1 MTSLDPAA
9 VGAAKLLDPSGMVK
23 ICGLRDESAAIA
35 AVAAGADMLGM
46 VFAPSRRQTPPEL
59 SRRIADAAR
68 SHAASA
74 VSVVGVFVDASAV
87 EINRVAAT
95 VGLTAVQ
102 LHGDEPPVMLDE
114 IEVPVMIAIRP
125 RPVTTASDV
134 IRQVDALFDAENAP
148 FAVLLDG
155 YSELAAG
162 GSGVRADWEIA
173 EAVAARYPTVLA
185 GGLNPTNVEAAIA
198 QVKPFAVDVSSGVET
213 NGTKD
218 ASQITSFIA
227 HARQAY
233 RAMGYDKG

>member
-1 MTSLDPAA
+1 MTSLDAPPT
-9 VGAAKLLDPSGMVK
+9 GAAKLHDRSGMVK
-23 ICGLRDESAAIA
+23 ICGLRDETTAIA

-46 VFAPSRRQTPPEL
+46 VFAPSRRQISPEVAR
-59 SRRIADAAR
+59 SVASAAR
-68 SHAASA
+68 SHASSP
-74 VSVVGVFVDASAV
+74 VSVLGVFVNASAV

-125 RPVTTASDV
+125 RPGASASDV
-134 IRQVDALFDAENAP
+134 IRQLDALFRPQNAP

-162 GSGVRADWEIA
+162 GSGVRADWAIA
-173 EAVAARYPTVLA
+173 AAVAARYPTILA
-185 GGLNPTNVEAAIA
+185 GGLNPTSVEAAIA
-198 QVKPFAVDVSSGVET
+198 QVKPLAVDVSSGVET
-213 NGTKD
+213 NGAKD
-218 ASQITSFIA
+218 PIQIASFIV

-233 RAMGYDKG
+233 SAMGYGKG